1 MSQVYPVFF
10 RGLLTKAGEEKVVVR
25 IQRHGSDGYHP
36 GKGTGMGMGRNWE
49 ELKEKTII
57 RVYSIEKSMLNK
69 RKGRKSL
76 LTEISIFDTY

>member
-1 MSQVYPVFF
+1 V
-10 RGLLTKAGEEKVVVR
+10 
-25 IQRHGSDGYHP
+25 

-69 RKGRKSL
+69 TERKEKSPHRDIDL
-76 LTEISIFDTY
+76 